1 MATACRSDDESIC
14 PLNYETEAVILDD
27 EINET
32 IVPPLPKGV
41 KLHIIIDACHSGT
54 SLDLPFVCK
63 INRMG
68 EFEWESH
75 QPNSGAYKGTS
86 CGLAIS
92 FSACED
98 DQTSTTLTYL
108 HPTQKMA
115 DSKEKCL
122 SCGEQQRV
130 SLEDRCNACQTV
142 TQAPTNEVFGRTQG
156 QVPRLEIR
164 NLIRGFLR
172 RKINQLT
179 SSVNNYTASMLPC
192 RSQGR
197 KRALL
202 CGVSYKGNIWELHG
216 TINDVHCMRYFLV
229 EKLGFPDDSI
239 LILTEEELDPTK
251 IPTKRNIQKA
261 LKWLVEGC
269 KSGDSLVFHYSGHGI
284 QKRNLTGDELDG
296 YDESLCPLD
305 YETEGVILDDE
316 INETIVQPLP
326 QGVQLHAIIDAS
338 HSGTTLDLP
347 FVYKI
352 NRRGKSGWESHEPK
366 SGANKGTSGGIAI
379 SFSACGDNQSSYATD
394 MINAQIVGGHHQ
406 KLAGYGCT

>member
-1 MATACRSDDESIC
+1 MA
-14 PLNYETEAVILDD
+14 
-27 EINET
+27 
-32 IVPPLPKGV
+32 G
-41 KLHIIIDACHSGT
+41 
-54 SLDLPFVCK
+54 
-63 INRMG
+63 
-68 EFEWESH
+68 
-75 QPNSGAYKGTS
+75 
-86 CGLAIS
+86 
-92 FSACED
+92 
-98 DQTSTTLTYL
+98 
-108 HPTQKMA
+108 
-115 DSKEKCL
+115 SKEKCL

-130 SLEDRCNACQTV
+130 SPEDRCNACQTV
-142 TQAPTNEVFGRTQG
+142 TQAPPNEVFGRTQG

-179 SSVNNYTASMLPC
+179 SSVNNYTASMLPY

-239 LILTEEELDPTK
+239 LILTEEETDPTK
-251 IPTKRNIQKA
+251 TPTKRNIQKA

-296 YDESLCPLD
+296 YDESLCPVD
-305 YETEGVILDDE
+305 YVTEGVILDDE
-316 INETIVQPLP
+316 INETIVQPLT
-326 QGVQLHAIIDAS
+326 QGVHLHAIIDAC
-338 HSGTTLDLP
+338 HSGTALDLP

-352 NRRGKSGWESHEPK
+352 NRRGKFEWESHEPK
-366 SGANKGTSGGIAI
+366 SGANKGTSGGLAI
-379 SFSACGDNQSSYATD
+379 SFSACEDDQTSNDTDALSEDSAMTGVMTYCFIEVLLKEPELTYGQLLKAMRRAIRKANSIIGFGITSPLLRRLLCTRFSQEPILSSSTKFD
-394 MINAQIVGGHHQ
+394 IDSKQF
-406 KLAGYGCT
+406 LL